1 LSVACDNIRQCIAN
15 YFQTEERGFHASLFF
30 LISFGRG
37 RLSLIPATVITAITG
52 ILVAALGW
60 LIKDKLNSI
69 VKRLD
74 ELAVGI
80 QKQGE
85 DLVEFK
91 LEVAKSG
98 MDVLRTEVRNVQD
111 EFSRLDESDTRQW
124 EIINHM
130 AKQRRKTDSH

>member
-1 LSVACDNIRQCIAN
+1 MPL
-15 YFQTEERGFHASLFF
+15 FFF

-124 EIINHM
+124 EIINQM